1 MLNGKKVVAIIPA
14 RGGSKGVPGK
24 NIKLLHNK
32 PLIAYAIESA
42 KESRYIDRV
51 IVSTDD
57 ETIQKVALDYGAE
70 VPFLRPPHL
79 ATDTTPTLPVLQH
92 IVNYLEKMNEKPDLI
107 ITLQPTSPFRT
118 VEHIDNALEA
128 MEDGLC
134 ESVVSV
140 CEVDYHPLWMKKI
153 EEDLILPYVE
163 SDIQYTRRQDLPVVY
178 KMNGAIFITNTNVLM
193 DGNLILG
200 ERTKPLLM
208 NQEDSIDIDT
218 IWDFKLAEIIM
229 NEKWG

>member
-24 NIKLLHNK
+24 NIKLLQNK

-57 ETIQKVALDYGAE
+57 ETIQEVALNYGAE

-79 ATDTTPTLPVLQH
+79 AKDTTPTLPVLQH
-92 IVNYLEKMNEKPDLI
+92 IVNYLEEMNEKPDLI

-118 VEHIDNALEA
+118 VGHIDNALEV
-128 MEDGLC
+128 MGDGGC
-134 ESVVSV
+134 DSVVSV

-193 DGNLILG
+193 NDNLILG
-200 ERTKPLLM
+200 EKTKPLLM

-229 NEKWG
+229 SEK